1 MTSFLPIA
9 AIGDVY
15 CPTDVVAYKLTITSI
30 KHRNIK
36 LLFFNKIIVCFEVL
50 LYYYSVSY

>member
-30 KHRNIK
+30 KYRNIK
-36 LLFFNKIIVCFEVL
+36 LHFFNKIIVCFEVL